1 MKVGKRKTH
10 PTPSDQII
18 SSAGRS
24 QALPQSDFFWPQTHF
39 RNVRV
44 LSMHAEALEKHPRV
58 KEIKGC
64 SLFYFIL
71 PLFAVQRLLMRISVI
86 SLKDLPA
93 WNVLP
98 LLANECLFKPL
109 THAQDIEAEIS
120 NSYVGTQHA
129 GI

>member
-10 PTPSDQII
+10 PSDQMI

-24 QALPQSDFFWPQTHF
+24 QALPQSDFFWPLTHI

-44 LSMHAEALEKHPRV
+44 LSVHAEALEKHPRV

-64 SLFYFIL
+64 SVFFFLFF
-71 PLFAVQRLLMRISVI
+71 FAVQRLLMRSSNI
-86 SLKDLPA
+86 SLKDLFA
-93 WNVLP
+93 WNVLT

-109 THAQDIEAEIS
+109 IHA
-120 NSYVGTQHA
+120 
-129 GI
+129 